1 MMDNEKAPGWQLFR
15 IVSIS
20 ANGTVGPVGD
30 PGTNRHYFVGK
41 LPQTKEGAFTDCA
54 HLCSGDRAG
63 ETVKV
68 PLTFN
73 AGMFVED
80 DGSIGLR
87 LHLED
92 QDWDQA
98 MRRMHHAPDYD
109 TDTIIFGYKVSP
121 DEIRTLRN

>member
-20 ANGTVGPVGD
+20 ANGTVD
-30 PGTNRHYFVGK
+30 PAGGNHHYFVGK
-41 LPQTKEGAFTDCA
+41 LPQTKDGAFTDCA

-87 LHLED
+87 LHLD
-92 QDWDQA
+92 DKSWDQA
-98 MRRMHHAPDYD
+98 MRRMHHAPDCE

-121 DEIRTLRN
+121 DEMQALRN